1 MLFKE
6 YFLNESNNSNPFEG
20 AIKEFKLC
28 TEEDLKEAFKNPLG
42 SKQVDFQTQKA
53 AAKIDIYSVT
63 LEKGNNQLVILA
75 YIEHDANKQTAP
87 LVNIVTDNVA
97 WLKGVEKILMAYAK
111 LSTYD
116 ECVEF
121 LKAL

>member
-1 MLFKE
+1 MIEVFCINQTELQSVKQKYFNVKKFI
-6 YFLNESNNSNPFEG
+6 YFLIVFNTFE
-20 AIKEFKLC
+20 
-28 TEEDLKEAFKNPLG
+28 
-42 SKQVDFQTQKA
+42 
-53 AAKIDIYSVT
+53 Y
-63 LEKGNNQLVILA
+63 
-75 YIEHDANKQTAP
+75 
-87 LVNIVTDNVA
+87 IVTDNAA

>member
-1 MLFKE
+1 M
-6 YFLNESNNSNPFEG
+6 
-20 AIKEFKLC
+20 
-28 TEEDLKEAFKNPLG
+28 
-42 SKQVDFQTQKA
+42 
-53 AAKIDIYSVT
+53 
-63 LEKGNNQLVILA
+63 VILA